1 MSLFS
6 FLASCFADKDRHPD
20 MPFLPGSSNAHIKVD
35 SFSIEGVDRFIFSAD
50 KTKLY
55 AIVAEASTGGT
66 YNYFLVEFD
75 EEGKKLRDL
84 FIGDI
89 GRTPTTLS
97 MLDAN
102 TLIWDYSNV
111 FYIINLPNF
120 KVIDVIK
127 TYYQY
132 DYPQVKEDEKL
143 IKEQV
148 EKQFEAKRVK
158 IAEKY
163 NIQKIDSVS
172 LEIVEGDKKNA
183 DAYWTEFRAAKNESD
198 SLENKLRL
206 KYYQQYANKEI
217 KTGTWFLGYK
227 DPDGEAE
234 YLFTKI
240 ARGKVV
246 AFLLDSSIDKSK
258 YAFAHLN
265 INEHRK
271 KSDLF
276 TIFYNYP
283 NKNITDKKSSIQ
295 ITERITTEYNEYK
308 LKGPNKYLFYYDLM
322 IGKEKTSFKRD
333 LPIMV
338 SNDYFLE
345 SASGNAYIVANSLIY
360 KFSLVK

>member
-6 FLASCFADKDRHPD
+6 FLTSCFAEKDHHPE
-20 MPFLPGSSNAHIKVD
+20 MPFLPGSTNAHIRVD

-55 AIVAEASTGGT
+55 AIVAESSTGGT
-66 YNYFLVEFD
+66 YNHFLVEFD
-75 EEGKKLRDL
+75 EQGKKLREL

-97 MLDAN
+97 LLDSN

-111 FYIINLPNF
+111 FYIINLPSF
-120 KVIDVIK
+120 KVIDLVK

-143 IKEQV
+143 IKEHVGQ
-148 EKQFEAKRVK
+148 QFEAKRK
-158 IAEKY
+158 KLAEKY

-172 LEIVEGDKKNA
+172 LEIVQGDKKNA
-183 DAYWTEFRAAKNESD
+183 DAYWTEFRAAKKEGD
-198 SLENKLRL
+198 SLENELKT

-240 ARGKVV
+240 SIGKVV

-258 YAFAHLN
+258 YNFAQLN
-265 INEHRK
+265 INKQCK
-271 KSDLF
+271 KSELF

-283 NKNITDKKSSIQ
+283 NKNLIDKKSSLQ
-295 ITERITTEYNEYK
+295 ITEKITTEYNEYK
-308 LKGPNKYLFYYDLM
+308 LKGPNKYLYYYEM
-322 IGKEKTSFKRD
+322 MVGNEKTLFKRD
-333 LPIMV
+333 LPVMV

-345 SASGNAYIVANSLIY
+345 SADGSTYLVANSKLY
-360 KFSLVK
+360 RFSIQ